1 MQKKIS
7 DSLIKKLKP
16 KSKPYEVRDTGLKG
30 FILRVQPS
38 GSMSYYCEYRRGKRE
53 RLGFVSK
60 MTLGRARQLVI
71 DIHVEEEK
79 SGYIPKKKRGDTSIN
94 TLIDFLD
101 KEYKPWFKSTRKPPY
116 RNLDNLAAFRF
127 LHDKDMADISI
138 RLIERWSAKQKDA
151 GKADSTIKRYLNT
164 LKAVLN
170 KAVEWGVIEKSPLT
184 GLKPIKT
191 DDLGRVR
198 FLNND
203 EEKSLLNAL
212 DSREAFM
219 RKNNDSA
226 NKARAQQGRTLLAS
240 LNQVTYTD
248 YLKPMVILAKNTGMR
263 KGEILSLTWR
273 DINFQTA
280 QITIRGE
287 TAKSSKTRHIP
298 LNKAA
303 YAMMEKWHKQSENE
317 RVFNI
322 GSIQGVWNNLI
333 KSTGIADFR
342 FHDLRHDFAS
352 KLVMA
357 GVDLK
362 TVQELLGHAD
372 LTMTLRYSHLA
383 SSHKADAVERLTG
396 EI

>member
-7 DSLIKKLKP
+7 DPLIKKLKP
-16 KSKPYEVRDTGLKG
+16 KPKPYEVRDTGLKG

-71 DIHVEEEK
+71 DIHAEEEK
-79 SGYIPKKKRGDTSIN
+79 NGYIPKKKRGDTSIN
-94 TLIDFLD
+94 TLIEFLD

-127 LHDKDMADISI
+127 LHDKDMTDISI
-138 RLIERWSAKQKDA
+138 RLIERWSAKQKDE

-170 KAVEWGVIEKSPLT
+170 KAVEWGVIEKSPLV

-191 DDLGRVR
+191 DDLGRIR
-198 FLNND
+198 FLNAE
-203 EEKSLLNAL
+203 EEKSLFEALNY
-212 DSREAFM
+212 RESLM
-219 RKNNDSA
+219 RKKND
-226 NKARAQQGRTLLAS
+226 LLAD
-240 LNQVTYTD
+240 LNLVAYTD

-263 KGEILSLTWR
+263 KGEILSLTWK

-280 QITIRGE
+280 QVTIRGE

-303 YAMMEKWHKQSENE
+303 YTMLKKWYKQSVNE

-322 GSIQGVWNNLI
+322 GSIQGVWNKLI
-333 KSTGIADFR
+333 ESSGISDFR

-383 SSHKADAVERLTG
+383 SSHKADAVEKLKGIEYET
-396 EI
+396 